1 MTYEQAL
8 EYLASLNKFGINFGL
23 ARIEKLLSLMGHPER
38 RFKVV
43 HITGSN
49 GKGSTSAMLEAILR
63 ASGIKTALYTSP
75 HLVEYTERMVV
86 NGQPI
91 DRQEFAAAIEYT
103 GNLVAA
109 MACSGSEHPTEFEVL
124 TAAAFHYFAAAAV
137 DYAVIEVGLGGLLDS
152 TNVVIPEA
160 AVITNVT
167 LEHTDRCGST
177 VTEIARHKAGIIKQ
191 GVPVITAAKGEAL
204 EVIQAEAVDKAAPL
218 YSLGQDFSA
227 AVARQEGY
235 RQAVAVTTSRY
246 GDFGHFTTNL
256 LGWHQAENSAVGVMT
271 SLILAEKEPKIT
283 LAAIR
288 AGLAEVY
295 WPGRFEV
302 VKDQPMVV
310 IDGAHNPDGAR
321 ALRRTLDEVFF
332 GKNITFLLGILADKD
347 IGGITGELIRSSDD
361 VVIVRPL
368 SDRGAEPE
376 EVATQLG
383 GRAKAIALAAS
394 IGEGYKKARLL
405 AGPSGVVCVTG
416 SLYLI
421 GPARKVIYEGIGGT
435 AG

>member
-75 HLVEYTERMVV
+75 HLVEYTERMSV

-109 MACSGSEHPTEFEVL
+109 MASSGREHPTEFEVL

-137 DYAVIEVGLGGLLDS
+137 EYAVIEVGLGGLLDS

-177 VTEIARHKAGIIKQ
+177 VAEIARHKAGIIKQ

-204 EVIQAEAVDKAAPL
+204 EVIQADAVDKAAPL

-227 AVARQEGY
+227 AVVRQEGY
-235 RQAVAVTTSRY
+235 RQAVAVTTSQY

-302 VKDQPMVV
+302 VKDQPVVV

-347 IGGITGELIRSSDD
+347 IGGITSELIRSSDN

-383 GRAKAIALAAS
+383 GKVKSIELAAS

-405 AGPSGVVCVTG
+405 AGPGGVVCVTG

>member
-75 HLVEYTERMVV
+75 HLVEYTERMTV

-109 MACSGSEHPTEFEVL
+109 MASSGREHPTEFEVL

-137 DYAVIEVGLGGLLDS
+137 EYAVIEVGLGGLLDS

-177 VTEIARHKAGIIKQ
+177 VAEIARHKAGIIKQ
-191 GVPVITAAKGEAL
+191 GVPVITAAKGAAL
-204 EVIQAEAVDKAAPL
+204 DVIQAEAVDKAAPL
-218 YSLGQDFSA
+218 YSLGQDFYA
-227 AVARQEGY
+227 AVVRQEGY
-235 RQAVAVTTSRY
+235 RQVVAVTTSRY

-347 IGGITGELIRSSDD
+347 IGGITSELIRSSDN

-383 GRAKAIALAAS
+383 GKVKSIELAAS
-394 IGEGYKKARLL
+394 ISEGYKKARLL
-405 AGPSGVVCVTG
+405 AGPGGVVCVTG

>member
-1 MTYEQAL
+1 VTYEQAL

-75 HLVEYTERMVV
+75 HLVEYTERMTV

-109 MACSGSEHPTEFEVL
+109 MASSGREHPTEFEVL

-137 DYAVIEVGLGGLLDS
+137 EYAVIEVGLGGLLDS

-177 VTEIARHKAGIIKQ
+177 VAEIARHKAGIIKQ
-191 GVPVITAAKGEAL
+191 GVPVITAAKGAAL

-235 RQAVAVTTSRY
+235 RQVVAVTTSRY

-347 IGGITGELIRSSDD
+347 IGGITSELIRSSDN

-383 GRAKAIALAAS
+383 GKVKSIELAAS
-394 IGEGYKKARLL
+394 ISEGYKKARLL
-405 AGPSGVVCVTG
+405 AGPGGVVCVTG